1 MGIVMGHHHGFTVS
15 DLDRS
20 VSFYRDLLGMELVRI
35 SERKDIPSYDTI
47 LGYDQVHLMIA
58 ILRHPVNE
66 FILELVQYVHPEVE
80 ARPQENRYLGASHV
94 AFEVDDVDAIFAQL
108 TEAGY
113 GSINPPTN
121 VDRDG
126 VVVARAMYALDPD
139 GISIE
144 MFQEFEDVIRR

>member
-35 SERKDIPSYDTI
+35 SERRDLPSYNTI
-47 LGYDQVHLMIA
+47 LGYDQVHLNIA

-94 AFEVDDVDAIFAQL
+94 AFEVDDVDAMYTQL
-108 TEAGY
+108 MEAGF
-113 GSINPPTN
+113 GSINPPTD

-144 MFQEFEDVIRR
+144 MFQEFEDVIKR

>member
-66 FILELVQYVHPEVE
+66 FIL
-80 ARPQENRYLGASHV
+80 
-94 AFEVDDVDAIFAQL
+94 
-108 TEAGY
+108 
-113 GSINPPTN
+113 
-121 VDRDG
+121 
-126 VVVARAMYALDPD
+126 
-139 GISIE
+139 
-144 MFQEFEDVIRR
+144 

>member
-20 VSFYRDLLGMELVRI
+20 VSFYRDLLGLELVRI

-66 FILELVQYVHPEVE
+66 FILELVQYVHPRVE
-80 ARPQENRYLGASHV
+80 ARPQENRFLGASHV
-94 AFEVDDVDAIFAQL
+94 AFEVDDVDAMFAQL
-108 TEAGY
+108 KAAGF
-113 GSINPPTN
+113 GSINPPTD

>member
-35 SERKDIPSYDTI
+35 SERRDLPSYDSI
-47 LGYDQVHLMIA
+47 LGYDQVHLNIA

-66 FILELVQYVHPEVE
+66 FILELVQYVRPEVE

-94 AFEVDDVDAIFAQL
+94 AFEVDDVDAMYAQL
-108 TEAGY
+108 TEAGF
-113 GSINPPTN
+113 GSINPPTD

-144 MFQEFEDVIRR
+144 MFQEFEDVIKR